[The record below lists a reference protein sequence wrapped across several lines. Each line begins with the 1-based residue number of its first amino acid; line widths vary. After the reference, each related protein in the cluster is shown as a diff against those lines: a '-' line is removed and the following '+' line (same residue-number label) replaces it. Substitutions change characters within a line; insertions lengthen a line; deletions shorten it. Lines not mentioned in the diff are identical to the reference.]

1 MKEIT
6 NIWHYRQNG
15 SIQNTASNNNKIH
28 ILLKHTQNILQARS
42 FAGPQSK
49 LNKLNT
55 DNIPCI
61 FSHHNDI
68 KLEINNKRKFLKFN
82 NMWKLNNTQ
91 QIYRRKRKTKYKNTY
106 QDDLK
111 RYHS

>member
-42 FAGPQSK
+42 YAGPQSK
-49 LNKLNT
+49 LNKLNI
-55 DNIPCI
+55 DNISCI
-61 FSHHNDI
+61 FSYHNDI
-68 KLEINNKRKFLKFN
+68 KLEINNKRTFLKFN
-82 NMWKLNNTQ
+82 NMWKLKSTQ
-91 QIYRRKRKTKYKNTY
+91 TTNMLKKKKDLNKNI
-106 QDDLK
+106 K